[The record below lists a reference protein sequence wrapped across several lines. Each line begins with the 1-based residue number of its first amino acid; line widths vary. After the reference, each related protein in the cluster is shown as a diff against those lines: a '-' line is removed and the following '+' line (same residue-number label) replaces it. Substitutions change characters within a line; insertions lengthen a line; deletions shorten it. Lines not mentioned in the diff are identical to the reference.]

1 MTNKLGSTK
10 IIIFTVSIILIGA
23 TALLQLKT
31 NTPSD
36 TKVLE
41 QVKSALTKDDIEV
54 SDSLLDIWWISND
67 GYSITNDESPAVEAK
82 YFDCESDN
90 SAQREIWSSNALEQS
105 SAVDEVMQR
114 AGFTVNDKN
123 TSDSLTDDQFV
134 DYVRAYE
141 RENTKAVLVIN
152 TDCWSDDGSGN
163 SPLYYSSSFSMT
175 DDFDTNYES
184 QSPYLIDLNLKDVVI
199 HVSNVVDDW
208 ALINVNYRRS
218 GHYVI
223 AEKANGKWVER
234 FGGQDL
240 VPCTLRDELKIPI
253 ELVPECWAET
263 S

>member
-1 MTNKLGSTK
+1 MRNKLGTSKK
-10 IIIFTVSIILIGA
+10 IILASTTVLLSVF
-23 TALLQLKT
+23 ALVLFNT
-31 NTPSD
+31 NSPSN

-41 QVKSALTKDDIEV
+41 QVKSVLMKDDIEV
-54 SDSLLDIWWISND
+54 SDSLLDIWWISED
-67 GYSITNDESPAVEAK
+67 GYSITNDDSPAVEAK

-90 SAQREIWSSNALEQS
+90 LAQREIWSSNALEQS

-123 TSDSLTDDQFV
+123 TSDSLADDQFV

-152 TDCWSDDGSGN
+152 TDCWSDDGSGY
-163 SPLYYSSSFSMT
+163 SPLYYSSFFSMT
-175 DDFDTNYES
+175 DDFDANYES

-208 ALINVNYRRS
+208 AWINVNYRRS

-240 VPCTLRDELKIPI
+240 ISCTLRNDLKIPI
-253 ELVPECWAET
+253 QLAPECAP
-263 S
+263 